1 MAVKHL
7 TYKSI
12 PQKKREKAAA
22 RAAAELKGSLNQSLS
37 EEQRAK
43 HLDRLDR
50 IRKWASGTLQE
61 EDTKKDPEPKTR
73 GQNHRVSVSE
83 TLTVKED

>member
-12 PQKKREKAAA
+12 PQRKREKSAA
-22 RAAAELKGSLNQSLS
+22 RAAAEIRGALNQSLT

-43 HLDRLDR
+43 HLARLDT

-61 EDTKKDPEPKTR
+61 EDKKAPEPK
-73 GQNHRVSVSE
+73 NHRVSVSE
-83 TLTVKED
+83 TLTVKEN